1 MPRPRVLAL
10 AFGAVLVVTASACGR
25 PPAAV
30 VGGARISDA
39 QLAHD
44 VRLFRF
50 LAELNG
56 SACGQPVEGEPAGS
70 ACARFTLQNLI
81 QEEVAKAYA
90 RERGISVPQARVED
104 TVSRLE
110 AALGGPEALAGRLR
124 SAGLTPADLRE
135 LVRRLLL
142 FEEVRRAVVREVVT
156 DAELRRAYEERRTA
170 FTTLHAAHILVATR
184 REALQLAARTTPA
197 NFAANA
203 RHFSTDRASARNGGD
218 LGEIPA
224 DQFDPRF
231 VEAALALRPGEISAP
246 VRTRFGWHL
255 IRLISVDV
263 VPFEEVRERLL
274 EEEAG
279 PAFDRWMRE
288 RLRATTV
295 LVNPRFGTFDV
306 ASGLVLPIRSTST
319 SSPAA
324 GAPVP

>member
-1 MPRPRVLAL
+1 
-10 AFGAVLVVTASACGR
+10 
-25 PPAAV
+25 V

-44 VRLFRF
+44 VKLFRF
-50 LAELNG
+50 LAELNASG
-56 SACGQPVEGEPAGS
+56 CGRPVDGESIES

-90 RERGISVPQARVED
+90 LERGIEVDEARVGD
-104 TVSRLE
+104 TLSRFQ
-110 AALGGPEALAGRLR
+110 AALGGSEALDERLR
-124 SAGLTPADLRE
+124 AAGLTRGDLRE

-142 FEEVRRAVVREVVT
+142 FEEVRRAVVRETVT
-156 DAELRRAYEERRTA
+156 EGELRRAYEERKTA
-170 FTTLHAAHILVATR
+170 FTTLHAAHILLATR
-184 REALQLAARTTPA
+184 REAEQLAARTTPG

-218 LGEIPA
+218 LGEVPA
-224 DQFDPRF
+224 AQLDPAF
-231 VEAALALRPGEISAP
+231 VEAALALRPGEISGP

-263 VPFEEVRERLL
+263 TPFEEVRDRLL

-279 PAFDRWMRE
+279 RAFEGWMRE
-288 RLRATTV
+288 RLAATTV
-295 LVNPRFGTFDV
+295 ELNPRFGTFDV

-324 GAPVP
+324 GVPAP